1 MKYLGEKSIS
11 HILKIILG
19 IFWYIGWLFFLIL
32 IISSII
38 SIYRY
43 KGMLNIIATIGV
55 LVIASSIL
63 FIIFQLRNI
72 LGTLISK
79 NPFSISNVYRF
90 RNIGFSTLLVGIFIL
105 VNDLYFKGLRTFT
118 IFDDSSGLYTN
129 IEIYIPFLLGVFSL
143 ILAEIFKIG
152 YQIHEE
158 NKLTI

>member
-79 NPFSISNVYRF
+79 DPFSISNVYRF

-118 IFDDSSGLYTN
+118 IFDDSRGLYTN

>member
-1 MKYLGEKSIS
+1 
-11 HILKIILG
+11 
-19 IFWYIGWLFFLIL
+19 
-32 IISSII
+32 
-38 SIYRY
+38 
-43 KGMLNIIATIGV
+43 MLNIIATIGV

-118 IFDDSSGLYTN
+118 IFDDSRGLHTN

-143 ILAEIFKIG
+143 ILAEIFKIA
-152 YQIHEE
+152 YQIYEE

>member
-11 HILKIILG
+11 HILKTILG
-19 IFWYIGWLFFLIL
+19 IFWYIGWLAFLIL

-79 NPFSISNVYRF
+79 DPFSISNVYRF

-118 IFDDSSGLYTN
+118 IFDDSSGVYTN
-129 IEIYIPFLLGVFSL
+129 IDIYIPFLFGVFSL
-143 ILAEIFKIG
+143 ILAEIFKIA

>member
-32 IISSII
+32 IIFSII

-79 NPFSISNVYRF
+79 DPFSISNVYRF

-118 IFDDSSGLYTN
+118 IFDDSRGLYTN

>member
-79 NPFSISNVYRF
+79 DPFSISNVYRF

-129 IEIYIPFLLGVFSL
+129 IDIYIPFLLGVFSL
-143 ILAEIFKIG
+143 ITAEIFKIG

>member
-43 KGMLNIIATIGV
+43 KGMLNIIVTIGV

-129 IEIYIPFLLGVFSL
+129 IEIYIPFLLGLFSL

>member
-19 IFWYIGWLFFLIL
+19 IFWYIGWLVFLIL
-32 IISSII
+32 IISSI

-72 LGTLISK
+72 LGTLINK

-105 VNDLYFKGLRTFT
+105 VNDLYFKDLRTFT

-129 IEIYIPFLLGVFSL
+129 IDIYIPFLLGVLSL

>member
-11 HILKIILG
+11 HILKTILG
-19 IFWYIGWLFFLIL
+19 IFWYIGWLAFLIL

-72 LGTLISK
+72 LGTLRSK

-129 IEIYIPFLLGVFSL
+129 IDIYIPFLFGVFSL

-152 YQIHEE
+152 YQIHKE

>member
-79 NPFSISNVYRF
+79 DPFSISNVYRF